1 MSEKYS
7 GWTNYETWLCKL
19 WMDNDGDEYYGEM
32 AQDAFDNAEEDD
44 PLTRLEIA
52 SIDLAERLKDYWE
65 QILEEQMASQSGFVA
80 DLINAGISAVNWNE
94 IANSYIKQLETEE
107 TA

>member
-1 MSEKYS
+1 MSKYN

-32 AQDAFDNAEEDD
+32 AADTFEGAEADDTFTRSENAC
-44 PLTRLEIA
+44 L
-52 SIDLAERLKDYWE
+52 DLAERIKDYWE
-65 QILEEQMASQSGFVA
+65 QILEEQMSAQYGFVA
-80 DLINAGISAVNWNE
+80 DLINAGVSAVNWHE
-94 IANSYIKQLETEE
+94 IARAYIEQIETEE